1 MDCLSAIG
9 IKFGVAR
16 SPKDQAQAG
25 GIGLTE
31 NSTVKEINEM
41 IDKIGFKLWWWEQQA
56 KEELEKIKSDQR
68 KTRKLI

>member
-1 MDCLSAIG
+1 VPVIFLVDCLSAIG

-31 NSTVKEINEM
+31 NSTVKEINE
-41 IDKIGFKLWWWEQQA
+41 DRGN
-56 KEELEKIKSDQR
+56 
-68 KTRKLI
+68 